1 MQQGLQWI
9 GAARRP
15 ELTGVGG
22 GVDDRRQEPRKAAR
36 AKGRGLSFHDPKGG
50 GMAGYAQ
57 RVVVET
63 DWGEDAGADASAG
76 VRSAQAAPQA
86 RADAELTRLVRTI
99 EAEIIPRLMLAHRAP
114 RDAVSLA
121 NAVDCLPPCSDDVA
135 EFARLVLSEEVPT
148 LVARAHAL
156 RNQGLP
162 LDAIYL
168 HVLAPA
174 ARHLGDLW
182 LADVA
187 DFTEVTVGLC
197 RLQQLLRELGAEFTS
212 EDAQLLSGHRA
223 LVVPVPGEQHA
234 FGAQMVAQFF
244 RRAGWEVHSEAAAE
258 NAQVIR
264 LARREAF
271 DVVGFSISRES
282 AVPALATLIGAV
294 RRASRNRRVC
304 ILVGGTL
311 LLSHPELVP
320 AVGADA
326 TAKDGPQAVEQA
338 ETLLGLV
345 AKRR

>member
-1 MQQGLQWI
+1 
-9 GAARRP
+9 
-15 ELTGVGG
+15 
-22 GVDDRRQEPRKAAR
+22 
-36 AKGRGLSFHDPKGG
+36 
-50 GMAGYAQ
+50 MAGYAQ

-63 DWGEDAGADASAG
+63 DWGEGGGAEGSG
-76 VRSAQAAPQA
+76 VRSAQAPGA
-86 RADAELTRLVRTI
+86 RADAELARLVRTI
-99 EAEIIPRLMLAHRAP
+99 EAQIIPRLMLAHRAP

-121 NAVDCLPPCSDDVA
+121 NAAHCLPPCSDDVA

-162 LDAIYL
+162 LEAIYL

-212 EDAQLLSGHRA
+212 EDAHFVSGHRA
-223 LVVPVPGEQHA
+223 LVVPAPGEQHA

-244 RRAGWEVHSEAAAE
+244 RRAGWEVHSEAAVE

-264 LARREAF
+264 LVRREAF

-282 AVPALATLIGAV
+282 AVAPLGTLIGAV

-311 LLSHPELVP
+311 LLSRPDIVA

-326 TAKDGPQAVEQA
+326 TAKDGPHAVEQA